1 MRNGEAAEM
10 KSEQEI
16 IEMFKAAVYE
26 VDHKKLDHVT
36 GATELSALGLDSVQT
51 MEVIGALE
59 EKLNVQFPD
68 EDLATL
74 KSVGDLTRLVQ
85 RLS

>member
-1 MRNGEAAEM
+1 MTHTD
-10 KSEQEI
+10 KEI
-16 IEMFKAAVYE
+16 ITMFRAAVFE
-26 VDHKKLDHVT
+26 VDQKEIGEIVLS
-36 GATELSALGLDSVQT
+36 TEIAQLGLDSVAT

-59 EKLNVQFPD
+59 EKLELRFPD

-74 KSVGDLTRLVQ
+74 KSISDLTALVR